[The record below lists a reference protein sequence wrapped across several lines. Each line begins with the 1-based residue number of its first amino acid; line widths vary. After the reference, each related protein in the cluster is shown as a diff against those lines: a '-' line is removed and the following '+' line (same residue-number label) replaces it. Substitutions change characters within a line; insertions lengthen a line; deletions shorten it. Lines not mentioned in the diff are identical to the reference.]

1 MDYVCLLGVFLRGK
15 AKCIAS
21 QLFDDFS
28 RWPLWIPVFVGIG
41 IALYF
46 SFPFEPSAV
55 GAYGGLFLFLVC
67 LWKRL
72 PHAFRLFLLT
82 ISFIVLGF
90 ATAFFRTHF
99 LHVDML
105 AYSLPPLLVEG
116 TVAQVELKPTK
127 GGTFSQRLLL
137 TDLRSSGPDKLPQK
151 VRLTLKGKKDRLWPG
166 QVIRVR
172 AKLSPLEDPA
182 LPGGFDFRRQAYF
195 QGIGATG
202 FALST
207 PEVIGQKTS
216 WSYRLEKR
224 REKITA
230 FFLTRLSSPEGAI
243 AAALI
248 TGDKAAIPELIREDF
263 INSGLAH
270 ILAISGLH
278 LTIIAGVVFMVIRRG
293 VALIPSLCL
302 VYNGKKIAALGTI
315 FMTFLYL
322 VLSGFGIPAQRAF
335 IMISLVMGAILI
347 DRISLSMRT
356 VAFAAFVILLLTPEA
371 LLSPS
376 FQLSFAA
383 VIGLIAGY
391 ETWRNPLAKWVVR
404 GGIFRKFVLYAG
416 GLSFTSLLA
425 TFATLPFTIYLFH
438 RFSFH
443 AVESN
448 LVAVPL
454 TSLVIMPSAFLTCLF
469 TPLGL
474 GDGPLWVFEKSLA
487 LLVKIASTVSSWPG
501 TNVPVAHPPLL
512 SFALLVGGGLWL
524 CIWQQS
530 WRKWGLVP
538 MCLGFMVSFSGEPPH
553 ILIDGRG
560 KIAALYDAH
569 TLHLSSLRKGKFTA
583 DVWRKH
589 LAAIETKLLPCQ
601 DGVCETVFRG
611 VPLVISY
618 PKENQ
623 PCRKGAILIC
633 FEPSQTACPEALFT
647 LDWYDLWRRGSHA
660 VWMTPA
666 GLKVEKVR
674 PSTGHRPWER
684 KAISRKKSRS
694 SANSPYSIKPIPPLT
709 GGWCRQ
715 GSWVAS
721 SHCASSGRTTSLCS
735 SWFC

>member
-1 MDYVCLLGVFLRGK
+1 MPIGGGKNTMTFCRYVS
-15 AKCIAS
+15 S
-21 QLFDDFS
+21 QFFDDSS

-41 IALYF
+41 ISLYF
-46 SFPFEPSAV
+46 SFPFEPHAISV
-55 GAYGGLFLFLVC
+55 YGGLSLFLPC
-67 LWKRL
+67 LWKGL
-72 PHAFRLFLLT
+72 PHPLRFSFLALG
-82 ISFIVLGF
+82 FIVLGF
-90 ATAFFRTHF
+90 AAAFFRTHF

-105 AYSLPPLLVEG
+105 PYSLPPLVIEG

-127 GGTFSQRLLL
+127 SEIFSQRLLL
-137 TDLRSSGPDKLPQK
+137 TDLTSPEIEKLPQK

-182 LPGGFDFRRQAYF
+182 IPGGFDFRRQAYF

-207 PEVIGQKTS
+207 PEVIGNKTS
-216 WSYRLEKR
+216 WSAPFERR
-224 REKITA
+224 REEITA
-230 FFLTRLSSPEGAI
+230 FFLTHLSAPEGSI

-248 TGDKAAIPELIREDF
+248 TGDKAAIPESIREDF

-278 LTIIAGVVFMVIRRG
+278 LTIIAGVVFMIIRRG

-302 VYNGKKIAALGTI
+302 AYNGKKIAAIGTI
-315 FMTFLYL
+315 IMTFFYL

-335 IMISLVMGAILI
+335 IMISLVMGAIII
-347 DRISLSMRT
+347 DRTSLSMRT
-356 VAFAAFVILLLTPEA
+356 VAFAAFVILLITPEA

-391 ETWRNPLAKWVVR
+391 EAWRNPLAKWVVR
-404 GGIFRKFVLYAG
+404 GGIIRKWILYAG

-454 TSLVIMPSAFLTCLF
+454 TSSIIMPSAFLTCLL

-474 GDGPLWVFEKSLA
+474 GDIPLWIFEKSLI
-487 LLVKIASTVSSWPG
+487 LLAKIASTVSSWPG
-501 TNVPVAHPPLL
+501 TNIPVAHPPLL
-512 SFALLVGGGLWL
+512 SFALTVGGALWL

-530 WRKWGLVP
+530 WRKWGVAP
-538 MCLGFMVSFSGEPPH
+538 MCLGVIVSFQGDPPH

-560 KIAALYDAH
+560 KIAALYDSH
-569 TLHLSSLRKGKFTA
+569 TLRLTSQRKGKFTA
-583 DVWRKH
+583 DVWSKH
-589 LAAIETKLLPCQ
+589 LAAAETTLLPCKE
-601 DGVCETVFRG
+601 GLCETVFQDIP
-611 VPLVISY
+611 VVISY

-623 PCRKGAILIC
+623 PCRKGAILIR
-633 FEPSQTACPEALFT
+633 FEPSQTACPEARFT
-647 LDWYDLWRRGSHA
+647 LDWYDLWRGGSHA
-660 VWMTPA
+660 IWMTA
-666 GLKVEKVR
+666 SSLKVEKVR
-674 PSTGHRPWER
+674 PTTDHRPWER
-684 KAISRKKSRS
+684 KAISRKKARR
-694 SANSPYSIKPIPPLT
+694 K
-709 GGWCRQ
+709 
-715 GSWVAS
+715 
-721 SHCASSGRTTSLCS
+721 
-735 SWFC
+735 